1 MINLCLFF
9 SGVIIDEWLEKE
21 ALTTKPITHK
31 SKSRI
36 FNKDVIKEKIIE
48 NLKKVYD
55 PEIPVDIYSLG
66 LIYNIELEERENYL
80 FCEIDMTLTS
90 PACPVADSLLEQVRY
105 VAMAVDEVDEAKV
118 NLVFEPVWEPHMM
131 SEEAKEV
138 MGASGAAISW

>member
-1 MINLCLFF
+1 M
-9 SGVIIDEWLEKE
+9 EK
-21 ALTTKPITHK
+21 
-31 SKSRI
+31 I
-36 FNKDVIKEKIIE
+36 FNFDEIKEKIIE

-55 PEIPVDIYSLG
+55 PEIPADIYNLG
-66 LIYNIELEERENYL
+66 LIYDIKLNERENYL